1 MLVTPTFTFLSLLFN
16 LDTLLLLHGGDP
28 DFVTTKWNPQR
39 SIQTIE
45 STATE
50 GWSTIATYYRD
61 LFSPLSA
68 SSASSCS
75 FIDRTEWIYRSYA
88 VRVFC
93 SLDGSVSHSSRTQSL
108 PLSSLALPSAP
119 LSISTDITLY
129 ISADIVPY
137 TPTDII
143 PTLPPTS
150 SFTLP
155 PTSSFTLPPI
165 SSSTFPFL

>member
-155 PTSSFTLPPI
+155 PI